1 MNNKVFVYCASTNL
15 ISLFHSARKIEENM
29 SLFFNKIQSPI
40 FIVKVC
46 NPMLVISLVSP
57 LVSDWASEQV
67 LALSYSLNEV
77 SLIQIN
83 TPYQ

>member
-1 MNNKVFVYCASTNL
+1 MNNKIFVYCSSTNL

-46 NPMLVISLVSP
+46 DPMLAISLVSP
-57 LVSDWASEQV
+57 LVSDW
-67 LALSYSLNEV
+67 
-77 SLIQIN
+77 
-83 TPYQ
+83 PKWPGF

>member
-15 ISLFHSARKIEENM
+15 ISLFHLARKIEENM

-46 NPMLVISLVSP
+46 NPMLAISLVSP
-57 LVSDWASEQV
+57 LVSG
-67 LALSYSLNEV
+67 LA
-77 SLIQIN
+77 
-83 TPYQ
+83 

>member
-1 MNNKVFVYCASTNL
+1 MNNKIFVYCSSTNL

-29 SLFFNKIQSPI
+29 SLFYNKIQSPI